1 MKQGT
6 QSQCSVTAWRARVE
20 REAGGEFRTEGA
32 HVYLWL
38 ILVKVWQKPSQ
49 YGNYPPIKI
58 NFKKEGNKYNQHR
71 DFTNISE
78 GCTVL
83 TVMVLDLQFLA
94 LSEVRNQILQGFN
107 LLKEGACY
115 IPLLLIFSSLKAF
128 LLILRLTTGS
138 EFLASPV
145 LCREMAEYLSL
156 CV

>member
-1 MKQGT
+1 M
-6 QSQCSVTAWRARVE
+6 E

-32 HVYLWL
+32 HVYLRL

-58 NFKKEGNKYNQHR
+58 NLKKEGNKYNQHR

-94 LSEVRNQILQGFN
+94 LSETRNQILQGFN
-107 LLKEGACY
+107 LLEEGACY
-115 IPLLLIFSSLKAF
+115 IPLL
-128 LLILRLTTGS
+128 
-138 EFLASPV
+138 
-145 LCREMAEYLSL
+145 
-156 CV
+156 